1 MKTSTMMT
9 CMMTGKMCMCKSMDM
24 CFVMKKKKSCV
35 GCFGLILQDKE

>member
-24 CFVMKKKKSCV
+24 CFAMCCPVSKM
-35 GCFGLILQDKE
+35 